1 MSQQVEDERHES
13 RRASDQQPSITKV
26 LVVVLG
32 FLTIATLVFTAG
44 YNWRGVDALEKNQ
57 SEFVRKD
64 VQSEQMQL
72 MRQSVDE
79 LRRNQATNSDELKRQ
94 IEDLRVEIRRRKE

>member
-1 MSQQVEDERHES
+1 MTSEDDDRHEP
-13 RRASDQQPSITKV
+13 RRRSDQPSIAKV
-26 LVVVLG
+26 LAIVLG
-32 FLTIATLVFTAG
+32 FMTMASLVFTAG

-72 MRQSVDE
+72 MRQSIDT
-79 LRRNQATNSDELKRQ
+79 LRQQ
-94 IEDLRVEIRRRKE
+94 IEDLRGELRRRKE

>member
-1 MSQQVEDERHES
+1 MTFYRTRGDQMTSQDDDERQDA
-13 RRASDQQPSITKV
+13 RRASDQQPSVAKV
-26 LVVVLG
+26 LAIVLG
-32 FLTIATLVFTAG
+32 FVTLASLIFTAG

-72 MRQSVDE
+72 MRQSIDE
-79 LRRNQATNSDELKRQ
+79 MRRQ
-94 IEDLRVEIRRRKE
+94 IEDLRGELRRRKE